1 MERFKNVMNVALG
14 ITAVATVI
22 LSGSSYMKV
31 SAAAENVGYD
41 EHILLDFNKE
51 VSESDALPVIGNDG
65 SLINLN
71 VVDNK
76 IVINDS
82 RIAINGD
89 EDIIIKLKESY
100 NIEYDYALNFIKL
113 DNRIII
119 KTVNAEEIEKENI
132 SQFIN
137 EEGKEII
144 LGQMIINEKTGIS
157 IVIESSEETKE
168 KDIDFINNLKNSFA
182 IHNGKL
188 EITFMGQPIDN
199 AWNQNLLIAD
209 NVISI
214 SNGSDFIYIAPF
226 ENDIVGAGFEKEIK
240 VNDNLVVLY
249 SDIKDAE
256 SGYIPY
262 IIKTENGNI
271 KLLATSN
278 EVICDFFGIE
288 VPNQETLIETEDS
301 VG

>member
-82 RIAINGD
+82 KIAINGD

-137 EEGKEII
+137 E
-144 LGQMIINEKTGIS
+144 
-157 IVIESSEETKE
+157 
-168 KDIDFINNLKNSFA
+168 
-182 IHNGKL
+182 
-188 EITFMGQPIDN
+188 
-199 AWNQNLLIAD
+199 
-209 NVISI
+209 
-214 SNGSDFIYIAPF
+214 
-226 ENDIVGAGFEKEIK
+226 
-240 VNDNLVVLY
+240 
-249 SDIKDAE
+249 
-256 SGYIPY
+256 
-262 IIKTENGNI
+262 
-271 KLLATSN
+271 
-278 EVICDFFGIE
+278 
-288 VPNQETLIETEDS
+288 
-301 VG
+301 